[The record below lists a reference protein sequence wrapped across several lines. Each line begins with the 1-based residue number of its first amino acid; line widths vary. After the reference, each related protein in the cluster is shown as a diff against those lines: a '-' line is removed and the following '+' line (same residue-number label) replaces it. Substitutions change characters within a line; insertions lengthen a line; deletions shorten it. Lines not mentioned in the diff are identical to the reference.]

1 MYIHASLIEITF
13 LCEFPQKKIC
23 ELVASLTKMIKW
35 TSDNYK
41 SIGLKQNAKSIK
53 STRIWMSL
61 TKVLIDKIYCMII
74 EL

>member
-1 MYIHASLIEITF
+1 
-13 LCEFPQKKIC
+13 
-23 ELVASLTKMIKW
+23 MIKW
-35 TSDNYK
+35 TLDNYK
-41 SIGLKQNAKSIK
+41 SIGLKQNAKSIE